1 ADRERLEHA
10 LAQGDETHVAIELL
24 ALARSHPGSPI
35 AQAAGERLQR
45 LAKAALERA
54 QAARGSDEAA
64 ERAALT
70 IAYLATLEPE
80 SRKVLRAR
88 LEQLTRT
95 EIFSRKRSVECEEY
109 KVVPGDSLSR
119 IAKRFRFPVDGI
131 MHVNHM
137 RRTLIRVGQRL
148 KIPRGPF
155 EVLVIKGE
163 YRLIALQDGK
173 WLAEFPIGTGRD
185 DSTPEATFEITEK
198 TKNPTW
204 YAPDGV
210 YPYGHP
216 KNILGTR
223 WLGFNDTEEH
233 AGFGIHGTA
242 RPESIGRSESSG
254 CVRMRN
260 EDVEVLYGLI
270 PTGSRVRILP

>member
-1 ADRERLEHA
+1 M
-10 LAQGDETHVAIELL
+10 
-24 ALARSHPGSPI
+24 
-35 AQAAGERLQR
+35 
-45 LAKAALERA
+45 
-54 QAARGSDEAA
+54 
-64 ERAALT
+64 
-70 IAYLATLEPE
+70 
-80 SRKVLRAR
+80 
-88 LEQLTRT
+88 
-95 EIFSRKRSVECEEY
+95 Y
-109 KVVPGDSLSR
+109 KVAPGDSLSR
-119 IAKRFRFPVDGI
+119 IATRFRFPVDGI
-131 MHVNHM
+131 MVVNHL

-155 EVLVIKGE
+155 EVVVIKGE

-173 WLAEFPIGTGRD
+173 WLAEYPIGTGRD
-185 DSTPEATFEITEK
+185 DSTPEASFEIVEK

-223 WLGFNDTEEH
+223 WMGFNDTDEH
-233 AGFGIHGTA
+233 SGFGIHGTA